1 MRTSTAAPTAPAAAV
16 TSTVAP
22 TAPAVTSTAAAPDSA
37 GLVPDPGTST
47 AATRP
52 LPDRARPVVL
62 GLFRIVVSVL
72 FLCHGAQG
80 FGLLGGVDGHGM
92 AVPFGQWPGWWAS
105 AIEVAG
111 ALLVLAGL
119 YTRAAAIVLSGV
131 MAYAYFTVHAP
142 LGLLPL
148 QNMGEPAA
156 LYSWVFLAIAVV
168 GPGAFAL
175 DRLRRR

>member
-1 MRTSTAAPTAPAAAV
+1 M
-16 TSTVAP
+16 
-22 TAPAVTSTAAAPDSA
+22 SA
-37 GLVPDPGTST
+37 TES
-47 AATRP
+47 AATP
-52 LPDRARPVVL
+52 QSALAATGSSVLDRVRPVVL
-62 GLFRIVVSVL
+62 GLFRIVVSFL

-92 AVPFGQWPGWWAS
+92 AVPFGLWPGWWAC
-105 AIEVAG
+105 AIEVVG
-111 ALLVLAGL
+111 SLLVLSGR
-119 YTRAAAIVLSGV
+119 YTRVAALVLSGV

-142 LGLLPL
+142 VGLLPL
-148 QNMGEPAA
+148 QNTGEPAA